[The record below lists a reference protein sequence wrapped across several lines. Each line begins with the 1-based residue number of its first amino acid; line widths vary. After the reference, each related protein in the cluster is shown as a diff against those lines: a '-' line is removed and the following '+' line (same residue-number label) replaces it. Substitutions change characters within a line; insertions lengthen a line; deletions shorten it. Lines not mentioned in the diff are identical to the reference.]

1 MARTDTLN
9 HFLTDVADAIRT
21 KTGSAAAITAS
32 DFDTEIENIPT
43 SGGSPTDYYNGDYA
57 GSTDADAQFF
67 FHKHYVKPIN
77 NFPDIDCTGK
87 TTLVSFFENCKWA
100 KIPRLKNTSSVT
112 NMSSLFNNCNYLET
126 VDLSLIDTSNVTGTG
141 LVNLFNHCEALT
153 SIDVSSF
160 DFRQITSF
168 ASMFSGCQNAAI
180 NLGTSNSPNVTNIN
194 SMFSA
199 ACTRPGSST
208 NLDLS
213 HLDLSHVTTASSA
226 FSNSSNYDNIQSI
239 TFPTVAS
246 GRFFSNALTNMNSM
260 FYGRQ
265 GLQSIPLNDFDTSN
279 VTDFRD
285 AFRGCAQADFGNN
298 VVMSIKSCNTLQ
310 STFLNCPKIYN
321 LTLTDVPNGTYLTSF
336 CGGAFKS
343 NDPTGVTT
351 FKLIGAQNATGSDV
365 TIQQNTFN
373 FLGDHAEHIFEGDHI
388 NLNISHT
395 STSGTYLPFRNC
407 RANKFTFKNF
417 NILQLNLLGYQ
428 AYVVEWNFDNCDFS
442 NCTRFYR
449 TFYALGADC
458 KRIKI
463 PGLTGLNGNFVDFIT
478 SAYGLELLDIRDFL
492 FSQGASTSIFNP
504 SIANIPANCTIVV
517 KDATEKTA
525 FTTAWPTYTN
535 VMTVAE
541 YEAQ

>member
-9 HFLTDVADAIRT
+9 NFLTDVADAIRT
-21 KTGSAAAITAS
+21 KTGSTASITAS

-43 SGGSPTDYYNGDYA
+43 SGGSPTDYFNGDYA
-57 GSTDADAQFF
+57 NSTDAEQNFF
-67 FHKHYVKPIN
+67 FRKYYVKPIN

-112 NMSSLFNNCNYLET
+112 NMSGLFSNCNYLET

-141 LVNLFNHCEALT
+141 LVNLFSYCTALT
-153 SIDVSSF
+153 SIDLSSF
-160 DFRQITSF
+160 DFQQVTSF
-168 ASMFSGCQNAAI
+168 AGMFTGCQNAVI
-180 NLGTSNSPNVTNIN
+180 NLGTNNSPNLTNMAG
-194 SMFSA
+194 MFSA

-213 HLDLSHVTTASSA
+213 HLDLSHVTNASSA

-239 TFPTVAS
+239 TLPTKAS
-246 GRFFSNALTNMNSM
+246 GRFFSNALTNMSSM

-265 GLQSIPLNDFDTSN
+265 GLQYIPLNDFDTSN

-285 AFRGCAQADFGNN
+285 TFRGCVQATFGTNPTMSVKSSTSAQA
-298 VVMSIKSCNTLQ
+298 
-310 STFLNCPKIYN
+310 TFLNCNELFN
-321 LTLTDVPNGTYLTSF
+321 LTLIDIPKTFYLINF
-336 CGGAFKS
+336 CAGAFRS
-343 NDPTGVTT
+343 QDPNGVTT
-351 FKLIGAQNATGSDV
+351 LKLIGEQDATGSDV
-365 TIQQNTFN
+365 YVQQSTFSY
-373 FLGDHAEHIFEGDHI
+373 LGGHAEHIFEGDHI
-388 NLNISHT
+388 NLNLSHT
-395 STSGTYLPFRNC
+395 STSGSYLPFRNC

-417 NILQLNLLGYQ
+417 NILQLNMLGYQ

-449 TFYALGADC
+449 TFYSLGVDC

-463 PGLTGLNGNFVDFIT
+463 PGLTGLNGNFVEFIT
-478 SAYGLELLDIRDFL
+478 SASGLELLDIRDFL

-504 SIANIPANCTIVV
+504 STTNIPANCTIVV

-541 YEAQ
+541 YEA